1 MAKAE
6 WGIKRICPNCGT
18 RYYDF
23 QKSPPTCPSCGT
35 VYDPDALLKS
45 RRTRSAVVD
54 EPKRAAP
61 VAAAEDADD
70 AIEPLDEAPDEEL
83 EEADDT
89 DVVAEDDEALIE
101 DASELGDDEDI
112 PEVDDEL
119 SDDDDR

>member
-23 QKSPPTCPSCGT
+23 QKSPPTCPSCAT

-54 EPKRAAP
+54 EPKRVAP
-61 VAAAEDADD
+61 AAAADD
-70 AIEPLDEAPDEEL
+70 VDDTIEPLDDAADEEL
-83 EEADDT
+83 EEAGEA

-101 DASELGDDEDI
+101 DASELGGDEDI
-112 PEVDDEL
+112 PDVDDEL

>member
-6 WGIKRICPNCGT
+6 WGIKRICPSCAT

-45 RRTRSAVVD
+45 RRTRSSAVD

-61 VAAAEDADD
+61 VAAVEDADD
-70 AIEPLDEAPDEEL
+70 AVEPLDEAADEEV
-83 EEADDT
+83 DD
-89 DVVAEDDEALIE
+89 AEDAEAAGDDEDALIE
-101 DASELGDDEDI
+101 DASELGDDDDI
-112 PEVDDEL
+112 PEVDDDL
-119 SDDDDR
+119 ADDEDR